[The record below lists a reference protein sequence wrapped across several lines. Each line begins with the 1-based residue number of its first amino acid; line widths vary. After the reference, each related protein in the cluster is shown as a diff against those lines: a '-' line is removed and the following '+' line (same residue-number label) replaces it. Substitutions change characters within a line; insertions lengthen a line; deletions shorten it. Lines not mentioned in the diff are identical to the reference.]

1 MVFYLSNSKG
11 QKNRL
16 EMLPVLRMCVQGLLC
31 QDNSNNMQQLQ
42 GTITL
47 ETNFIPIYVQT
58 ILSRFLTF
66 YVFHSIHLHE
76 K

>member
-1 MVFYLSNSKG
+1 MVLYLSNSKG

-16 EMLPVLRMCVQGLLC
+16 EMLPMSRMCVQGSLY
-31 QDNSNNMQQLQ
+31 QDISNNMQQLQ
-42 GTITL
+42 GTTTL

-58 ILSRFLTF
+58 TFSCLLTF
-66 YVFHSIHLHE
+66 YVFHYIQLHE